1 VKVAVWEELGA
12 RFRERLLIGEPLG
25 RYTTYKIG
33 GPAAA
38 VLLPQSAEDVAEA
51 LAFCCKSGL
60 AWVVLGLGSNVLISD
75 DGFPGLV
82 IRIGKGLDGVLDR
95 GEDNQVWRVA
105 AGLPTP
111 RLARHTALAG
121 LAGVHKLVGI
131 PGTVGG
137 GVATNAGANGQQY
150 CQVVQSIEAVAPDGS
165 LMEIPGHEVD
175 WRYRR
180 GLGGAVVTAATI
192 RVDSADSEELQQDI
206 RRLLASRKLQTPFD
220 LPCCGS
226 VFKNPGQSGRDEGT
240 VGVDGQPLSAGQLI
254 DAAGC
259 KGFRV
264 GAAEVS
270 KLHANYIVNLGD
282 ATSAEVLAVIDAVR
296 GRVFGE
302 FGVELE
308 LEVRII

>member
-1 VKVAVWEELGA
+1 MKVGVWEELSA
-12 RFRERLLIGEPLG
+12 RFTERLLLNEPLV
-25 RYTTYKIG
+25 RYNTSRIG

-38 VLLPQSAEDVAEA
+38 VLLPHAAEDVAEA
-51 LAFCCKSGL
+51 LAFCSKSGL
-60 AWVVLGLGSNVLISD
+60 AWVALGLGSNVLISD

-82 IRIGKGLDGVLDR
+82 IRIGKGLDGVLER
-95 GEDNQVWRVA
+95 GEDNHVWRVA
-105 AGLPTP
+105 AGMPTP
-111 RLARHTALAG
+111 RLARATALAG
-121 LAGVHKLVGI
+121 LTGIHKLVGI

-137 GVATNAGANGQQY
+137 GVATNAGANGQEY

-180 GLGGAVVTAATI
+180 GHDGAVVTAATI

-206 RRLLASRKLQTPFD
+206 SRLVASRKVQTPFD
-220 LPCCGS
+220 RPCCGS
-226 VFKNPGQSGRDEGT
+226 VFKNPEAA
-240 VGVDGQPLSAGQLI
+240 LSAGQLI

-270 KLHANYIVNLGD
+270 KLHANYIVNLGG

-296 GRVFGE
+296 GRVLGE

-308 LEVRII
+308 LEVRIIE